1 MDAACPVSVSVSVAS
16 VTSPEYGRTG
26 YTKSISIPMT
36 ARNRELMGDCEQ
48 LMARDRFNA
57 SLHTARLEQEGC
69 VIMEG
74 HVMLTACERE
84 EEGGRYRFNII
95 GAGKRW
101 AVHAMQH
108 TFSSLFP
115 DYAFKL
121 DGESIAG
128 SWTAPVPVRW
138 LPLQRQRYEPQNASV
153 GLVPAQRVLTETD
166 YHPFIHLRS
175 VLHAIFEEAGYR
187 LVSAFV
193 DSAYFDSLYMSG
205 NYPTRDAT
213 LLRSRMD
220 FFGGAFRGG
229 GDDRRQRRPGVC
241 RPAGGLQHRGE
252 YRRYGRPGRRA

>member
-128 SWTAPVPVRW
+128 AAGR
-138 LPLQRQRYEPQNASV
+138 RRYPYGGCPCSDSV
-153 GLVPAQRVLTETD
+153 MNRRT
-166 YHPFIHLRS
+166 LRS
-175 VLHAIFEEAGYR
+175 GSCLP
-187 LVSAFV
+187 
-193 DSAYFDSLYMSG
+193 SAYSRRRITTLSSISG
-205 NYPTRDAT
+205 RYCMPF
-213 LLRSRMD
+213 S
-220 FFGGAFRGG
+220 
-229 GDDRRQRRPGVC
+229 RRPGIGSSPLSWTVPISIPC
-241 RPAGGLQHRGE
+241 T
-252 YRRYGRPGRRA
+252 

>member
-101 AVHAMQH
+101 AVHAH
-108 TFSSLFP
+108 AAYLLF
-115 DYAFKL
+115 AFPRLCFQTGRRIHRREL
-121 DGESIAG
+121 DGAG
-128 SWTAPVPVRW
+128 TRTVAAPAATA
-138 LPLQRQRYEPQNASV
+138 L
-153 GLVPAQRVLTETD
+153 
-166 YHPFIHLRS
+166 
-175 VLHAIFEEAGYR
+175 
-187 LVSAFV
+187 
-193 DSAYFDSLYMSG
+193 
-205 NYPTRDAT
+205 
-213 LLRSRMD
+213 
-220 FFGGAFRGG
+220 
-229 GDDRRQRRPGVC
+229 
-241 RPAGGLQHRGE
+241 
-252 YRRYGRPGRRA
+252 

>member
-128 SWTAPVPVRW
+128 QAYDDAVAR
-138 LPLQRQRYEPQNASV
+138 LLGEERPLRFTTVEKKGFFSK
-153 GLVPAQRVLTETD
+153 L
-166 YHPFIHLRS
+166 
-175 VLHAIFEEAGYR
+175 
-187 LVSAFV
+187 
-193 DSAYFDSLYMSG
+193 
-205 NYPTRDAT
+205 
-213 LLRSRMD
+213 
-220 FFGGAFRGG
+220 FGG
-229 GDDRRQRRPGVC
+229 
-241 RPAGGLQHRGE
+241 
-252 YRRYGRPGRRA
+252 